1 MSWKVI
7 HDIIVPRCTGKTIR
21 VNRGQI
27 FRVIE
32 YEGKQVL
39 DLNFLNAHNY
49 KEHFAAEF
57 QELAFKDQ
65 VRDKIFSKN
74 AIQLLELSWADA

>member
-7 HDIIVPRCTGKTIR
+7 QDIIVPRCSGKTIR

-32 YEGKQVL
+32 Y
-39 DLNFLNAHNY
+39 
-49 KEHFAAEF
+49 
-57 QELAFKDQ
+57 
-65 VRDKIFSKN
+65 
-74 AIQLLELSWADA
+74 